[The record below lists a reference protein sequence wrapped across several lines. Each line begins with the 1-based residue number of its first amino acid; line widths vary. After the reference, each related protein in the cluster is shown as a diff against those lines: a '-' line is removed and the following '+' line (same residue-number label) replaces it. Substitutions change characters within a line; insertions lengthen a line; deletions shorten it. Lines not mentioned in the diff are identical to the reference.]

1 MVERGDDEAE
11 RRELEKFLRAI
22 ERTPWNTGRGP
33 GIRRSDTTPVGC
45 AGLVLTLGA
54 FVALLLK
61 SLVGFSILAALGFA
75 LSLSAA
81 TSWRKKRLAYAEQS
95 FTNAPA
101 TRPEPDAVRSD
112 TDGNLP

>member
-1 MVERGDDEAE
+1 VVERGDDDAE

-33 GIRRSDTTPVGC
+33 GIRRSDATPLGC
-45 AGLVLTLGA
+45 AGRVMTLGA

-61 SLVGFSILAALGFA
+61 SLVGFAILAPLGFA

-81 TSWRKKRLAYAEQS
+81 ISWQKKRLAHAEQS
-95 FTNAPA
+95 FRNAPA
-101 TRPEPDAVRSD
+101 ARPGRDAVRSD
-112 TDGNLP
+112 TEGNLP